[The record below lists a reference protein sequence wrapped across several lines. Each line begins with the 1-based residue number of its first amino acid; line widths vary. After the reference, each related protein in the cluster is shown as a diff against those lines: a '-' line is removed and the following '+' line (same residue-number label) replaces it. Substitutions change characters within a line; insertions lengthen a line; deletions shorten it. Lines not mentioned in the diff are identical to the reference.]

1 MSKNRLSPNRKL
13 SIDRIELC
21 AAVLSKGL
29 KNFLDKESRYKFAKY
44 YHIVDS
50 QIVHGMIQKESYGY
64 NTFATTRIGE
74 IQEGTNP
81 QDWYWVESDKNVA
94 DWITRGKRP
103 SDIKSESDWQKGPR
117 FLQLP
122 ESEWPISKVVHHPE
136 LPMKTAL
143 TTLTAEQDL
152 LARRIDINR
161 HSSYNKLLRVTA
173 RVLAMYVR
181 APVSLKNA
189 TKTLTPDDISKAE
202 RFWIIDAQR
211 KMLTDVK
218 KSKYKRL
225 CPKRREDGV
234 IVVGHR
240 TGKWVHLSYDK
251 REVIL
256 ILREHRFSKLYA
268 EHIHRKGH
276 HGVSTTV
283 SKIRLRFWIPQ
294 IHNIVKSISY
304 SCVTC
309 KKLDENLNKQVMG
322 QLPEERLMPSP
333 PWHITAIY
341 LFGPFKIRDQ
351 VKKRTIGKCYGVL
364 FNCMSTRAVH
374 IDLVDDYS
382 TEAFLLALRRFT
394 SLRGYPAKLYSDNGP
409 QLVAAREELQ
419 NMTKKWNL
427 KELETFG
434 VNEGLK
440 WEFACADAPWQNG
453 ISEAL
458 IKSIKRAITTAIGQ
472 SVMTFPEL
480 QTVLY
485 KVSNLVNERPIGRHP
500 TSPEDRAYLCPND
513 ILLGRSSTKVP
524 NGPFNESAGPRKR
537 FYFIQNVVD
546 AFWSRWTRDYF
557 PGLLVRQK

>member
-1 MSKNRLSPNRKL
+1 
-13 SIDRIELC
+13 
-21 AAVLSKGL
+21 
-29 KNFLDKESRYKFAKY
+29 
-44 YHIVDS
+44 
-50 QIVHGMIQKESYGY
+50 
-64 NTFATTRIGE
+64 
-74 IQEGTNP
+74 
-81 QDWYWVESDKNVA
+81 
-94 DWITRGKRP
+94 
-103 SDIKSESDWQKGPR
+103 
-117 FLQLP
+117 
-122 ESEWPISKVVHHPE
+122 
-136 LPMKTAL
+136 MKTAL
-143 TTLTAEQDL
+143 TTLAAELDS

-173 RVLAMYVR
+173 RVLAMYAR
-181 APVSLKNA
+181 EPISLKNA

-211 KMLTDVK
+211 TMLTDVK

-225 CPKRREDGV
+225 YPKRREDGV

-256 ILREHRFSKLYA
+256 IPREHRFSKLYA

-294 IHNIVKSISY
+294 IHNIVKSIRYNS
-304 SCVTC
+304 VTC

-333 PWHITAIY
+333 PWHSTAID

-351 VKKRTIGKCYGVL
+351 VKERTIGKCYGVL

-409 QLVAAREELQ
+409 QLVAASEELQ

-440 WEFACADAPWQNG
+440 WEFTSADAPWQNG

-485 KVSNLVNERPIGRHP
+485 EVSNLVNERLIGRHP
-500 TSPEDRAYLCPND
+500 TSPEDGAYLCPND

-524 NGPFNESAGPRKR
+524 NGPFNESADPRKR

-546 AFWSRWTRDYF
+546 AFWSRWPRDYF
-557 PGLLVRQK
+557 PSLLVRQKWHTCKRDVMVGDIVLIQDSNQIRGKWKLGRVIAANPGKDGKIRKVTIQYKNPAPNEKVGIYKGRGYSTIERPVQRLIVLVPFHDDEDSKDIK